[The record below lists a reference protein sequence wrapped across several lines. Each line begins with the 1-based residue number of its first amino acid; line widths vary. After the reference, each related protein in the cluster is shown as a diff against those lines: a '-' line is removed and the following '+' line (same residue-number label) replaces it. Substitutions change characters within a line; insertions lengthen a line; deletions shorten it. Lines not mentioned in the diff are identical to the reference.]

1 MRKLATKLLVAL
13 GLLTSGGAWAQT
25 SGLIGITKALDNDAK
40 TIGVT
45 ETKTL
50 DNLTVSVVTG
60 STVSSN
66 GSAKKFYVDG
76 VQYTDV
82 ASSNNWKKTEK
93 TTTYTANQY
102 VGFNIKVAN
111 GYSLDLSQVYAR
123 LLTENTTL
131 TWKVQIVKM
140 GGNIIFTSKEKTTKT
155 DSNPTPYVSETL
167 SLTDLT
173 GEIEVRLYLY
183 QNGNNKYFSMDK
195 FTVQGTVKV
204 DERPTQTITT
214 SVDANGGGTV
224 SPSGEFSCVEGEST
238 QIEAVANT
246 GYTFVSWLIDGT
258 ETVTTNPYKFENV
271 TAPHTAVATFA
282 KNPVLSFAKPEG
294 VYCVNRMFPKGVNT
308 VAKGG
313 KATLPAANY
322 MYYKEGYTMTGW
334 KVGGTEYG
342 FGKEVILTEDVTAE
356 PVFAE
361 NTVSLAARSAEVTV
375 TYDFNTST
383 NGGRWVNIEGNA
395 DKVITEAT
403 VDGNKIDVM
412 MDVDCQTGAGIA
424 DKKGKLNNTSGTT
437 AQCNQG
443 TVLTIHDAVKGSV
456 ITLTC
461 SSENVFSTATT
472 FNGAAGKLSGK
483 KAITYTATEDGDVK
497 VIVAD
502 KNIYL
507 TTITVTYPYVPKSYA
522 LTTEDDDF
530 YTLYLDYAVT
540 VPENIT
546 VYTGALNGSTLTL
559 NEVTDGY
566 IKAGNAVIVKGTAAG
581 TYTFTEKKD
590 AEAGTYAGNALK
602 GVLVKTE
609 VGDLETGTGTV
620 LTLGKDSE
628 GKVGFRQPKETYVS
642 ANKAYIDYVN
652 PAPSAPAFVSILL
665 PGEATGIQGIQSVQ
679 QKATTNAIYNMMGQ
693 RVDANAKGLIL
704 MNGKK
709 VIRK

>member
-1 MRKLATKLLVAL
+1 M
-13 GLLTSGGAWAQT
+13 AQT
-25 SGLIGITKALDNDAK
+25 SG

-45 ETKTL
+45 QALNETAKTVGNRELHTL
-50 DNLTVSVVTG
+50 DHLTVMLV
-60 STVSSN
+60 N
-66 GSAKKFYVDG
+66 GEKVELYEGKKNVYLNG
-76 VQYTDV
+76 TIY
-82 ASSNNWKKTEK
+82 KTERDIYRK
-93 TTTYTANQY
+93 NLNDSDPLTPGYQDNQY
-102 VGFNIKVAN
+102 VGFQIKIESGYCLNIS
-111 GYSLDLSQVYAR
+111 SLYAR
-123 LLTENTTL
+123 LMTADDNYV
-131 TWKVQIVKM
+131 WKVEIVDVAK
-140 GGNIIFTSKEKTTKT
+140 GNTLFKSEDQKTSKTTSAVLDKTI
-155 DSNPTPYVSETL
+155 TL
-167 SLTDLT
+167 SEQLT
-173 GEIEVRLYLY
+173 GEIKVLLYMH
-183 QNGNNKYFSMDK
+183 QKGGAKYFVADN
-195 FTVQGTVKV
+195 FTVQGTVQE
-204 DERPTQTITT
+204 DARPTQTITT
-214 SVDANGGGTV
+214 SVGANGGGTV
-224 SPSGEFSCVEGEST
+224 SPSGEFSCIEGESAK
-238 QIEAVANT
+238 IEAVANT
-246 GYTFVSWLIDGT
+246 GYTFVSWLIDDK

-294 VYCVNRMFPKGVNT
+294 VYCVKSMFPKGVNT

-322 MYYKEGYTMTGW
+322 MYYKKGYTMTGW
-334 KVGGTEYG
+334 SIGGTDYA
-342 FGKEVILTEDVTAE
+342 FGAEVTLNEDVTAE

-361 NTVSLAARSAEVTV
+361 NTVSLAARNAEVTV
-375 TYDFNTST
+375 TYNFNTSE
-383 NGGRWVNIEGNA
+383 NGGRLVKIEGNA

-424 DKKGKLNNTSGTT
+424 DKRGKLNNVSTDGTT
-437 AQCNQG
+437 AQCNVG
-443 TVLTIHDAVKGSV
+443 TVLTIHDVVKGSV

-522 LTTEDDDF
+522 LTTEDADF

-540 VPENIT
+540 VPENVT
-546 VYTGALNGSTLTL
+546 AYTGALNGNNMVLK
-559 NEVTDGY
+559 EITDGY
-566 IKAGNAVIVKGTAAG
+566 IKAGNAVLIQAKAAG
-581 TYTFTEKKD
+581 TYTFVENTS
-590 AEAGTYAGNALK
+590 AEAGTYDGNALK
-602 GVLVKTE
+602 GVLVNTPVSDIEK
-609 VGDLETGTGTV
+609 LGTV

-628 GKVGFRQPKETYVS
+628 GKVGFRLPKNDYVS

-652 PAPSAPAFVSILL
+652 NAPGAPAFVRILL
-665 PGEATGIQGIQSVQ
+665 AGEVTGIEGVQSVQ